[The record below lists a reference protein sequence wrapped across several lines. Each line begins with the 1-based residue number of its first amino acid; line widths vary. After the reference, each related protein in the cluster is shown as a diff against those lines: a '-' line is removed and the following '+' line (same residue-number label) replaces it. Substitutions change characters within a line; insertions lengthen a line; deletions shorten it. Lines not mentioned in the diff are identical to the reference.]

1 MPGSVRRGSIGTIVA
16 LIASLGLAGTA
27 VVLAGQR
34 LGAEWAS
41 RVDSVKVIPDLRSG
55 RQWQVVV
62 IGSSTCAAA
71 RSAEIRQAIREIIG
85 ITRSQAHAAGDLFS
99 SLGVAIDWNIDN
111 GQRFLESIGTFDEI
125 SLGGSWLNQTSV
137 RLMVR
142 DQPSII
148 GTPEVITLV
157 RTIRMQGP
165 GLSVSNDSLVKR
177 LVGGEEI
184 IKFRNAIRVSVTP

>member
-1 MPGSVRRGSIGTIVA
+1 
-16 LIASLGLAGTA
+16 
-27 VVLAGQR
+27 
-34 LGAEWAS
+34 
-41 RVDSVKVIPDLRSG
+41 
-55 RQWQVVV
+55 
-62 IGSSTCAAA
+62 
-71 RSAEIRQAIREIIG
+71 
-85 ITRSQAHAAGDLFS
+85 
-99 SLGVAIDWNIDN
+99 VAIDWNIDN